1 MHVWRVETVDGKGP
15 YQYVIDTGQLGVGH
29 SRHFNSPDQDGE
41 GLGDDLCAWLWEA
54 FRRWDYKPERDP
66 PSATLYCAMLE
77 REAVREAF
85 SVRNDD
91 HAKHFTVTCYEVAP
105 LYVLVLNSQ
114 VLFDK
119 RFATILSREMFV

>member
-1 MHVWRVETVDGKGP
+1 
-15 YQYVIDTGQLGVGH
+15 
-29 SRHFNSPDQDGE
+29 
-41 GLGDDLCAWLWEA
+41 
-54 FRRWDYKPERDP
+54 
-66 PSATLYCAMLE
+66 MLE

-85 SVRNDD
+85 SVRNDEY
-91 HAKHFTVTCYEVAP
+91 AKHFTVTCYEVAS